1 MQNINTSGIQGL
13 VIWRNL
19 LIFAKN
25 IFHKTNDDNYERE
38 YYLLCPRIHAD

>member
-1 MQNINTSGIQGL
+1 MSPSIKIYKIVSKYTKLEYIGHLGF

-25 IFHKTNDDNYERE
+25 KLNG
-38 YYLLCPRIHAD
+38 